1 MTETKKL
8 SFKRIGV
15 LLRNELWGNYK
26 TLIISAGAIAGLLLI
41 INVASV
47 GSAGRWNFHEVFFP
61 VTYLITGMIATS
73 MTFSYMHSKEKGYS
87 YLLMPASHLEKSIT
101 KIVITTVGYT
111 VIIVVGYFLFS
122 LAASGI
128 TSLFFGRAHGVFNPF
143 TREVLNYIGMYVVA
157 QSVVLFSASFFRK
170 LSLLKLI
177 LSLNGLAIVLAI
189 VAALSIRLMFWKF
202 FGGFGFEVTEEFF
215 HSLSITSGYDNLVG
229 YGKALYTGLKIFGC
243 YIMPPFFW
251 FLTYLRIRE
260 KEVM

>member
-1 MTETKKL
+1 MNETKKL
-8 SFKRIGV
+8 SFTRIGI

-26 TLIISAGAIAGLLLI
+26 TLVISAGAIAGLLLI

-47 GSAGRWNFHEVFFP
+47 ATAGRWNFNEVFFP
-61 VTYLITGMIATS
+61 ITYLITGMIATS
-73 MTFSYMHSKEKGYS
+73 MTFTAMHSKEKGYS
-87 YLLMPASHLEKSIT
+87 YLLLPASHLEKCIT
-101 KIVITTVGYT
+101 KIFLTTVGYT
-111 VIIVVGYFLFS
+111 VLIIIGYFLFS
-122 LAASGI
+122 LVAAGI
-128 TSLFFGRAHGVFNPF
+128 TGLFFGRIHGVFNPF
-143 TREVLNYIGMYVVA
+143 TREVLNYIGIYVVT

-215 HSLSITSGYDNLVG
+215 HSLSFTSGYDNLVG
-229 YGKALYTGLKIFGC
+229 YGKALYTGSKIFFW

-251 FLTYLRIRE
+251 FLTYLRMRE